1 MAGTAPLGLSAAAR
15 TSVTA
20 VPLATVNPA
29 ETSAPTALPVPLGTP
44 VTAATTAVAPHVVS
58 GAAAPAAPPA
68 ALAGQMSRPL
78 FTLVGA
84 ANGDHVMTISV
95 SPDNLGPVTVQ
106 AHVRGEHI
114 RVELFAPTDLARD
127 ALRAILPDLRRDLS
141 VGGLNAQLSLSA
153 DARASDPSA
162 SRHAGSDARRDQQAG
177 DGRATPGDLAAD
189 PRADLRADLRL
200 SSLRA
205 AGSHTIDVLA

>member
-1 MAGTAPLGLSAAAR
+1 LL
-15 TSVTA
+15 
-20 VPLATVNPA
+20 
-29 ETSAPTALPVPLGTP
+29 VPLGTP
-44 VTAATTAVAPHVVS
+44 AAAATP
-58 GAAAPAAPPA
+58 AAAPVVPLGAPAPATPPA
-68 ALAGQMSRPL
+68 SLAGQVSRPL

-95 SPDNLGPVTVQ
+95 SPDTLGPVTVQ
-106 AHVRGEHI
+106 AHVRGENL
-114 RVELFAPTDLARD
+114 RVELFAPTDLARE

-141 VGGLNAQLSLSA
+141 GGGLNAQLTLSA

-162 SRHAGSDARRDQQAG
+162 SRQSGPDARPDRPAG
-177 DGRATPGDLAAD
+177 DDRVTRGDPAAHTVAD
-189 PRADLRADLRL
+189 PRS